1 MDMDLTDAFIIL
13 RNYTNAGTRERA
25 ALDFMD
31 DYIYKQA
38 DEPAALRA
46 EVARLRRGLE
56 AIVDAEEWTG
66 GDTSPYTWAIVEV
79 YRALGRAPSDDASE
93 DVKAEYEARLKE
105 RHG

>member
-38 DEPAALRA
+38 DEPAALKTSN
-46 EVARLRRGLE
+46 LL
-56 AIVDAEEWTG
+56 
-66 GDTSPYTWAIVEV
+66 DT
-79 YRALGRAPSDDASE
+79 
-93 DVKAEYEARLKE
+93 
-105 RHG
+105 